1 MKRYIVFVI
10 GLSLLGSL
18 LSTEY
23 DEEIIYD
30 ISAAFLDKSG
40 YNFEVIWF
48 YRLDE
53 ESWEGEG
60 NLKVYGKDYLSLNLP
75 FMEVLIQK
83 SVISVKYPEEDQ
95 VLIDYFNRSD
105 PSNIFAVILSEFDGF
120 IISGTSILNEKI
132 EVTLVPE
139 TLVGFDVL
147 KITVKK
153 NEWIPQTIH
162 AVSGEEM
169 EVSIEVLSVDPLPDR
184 ENLKSVRLEAGEI
197 IDLRE

>member
-30 ISAAFLDKSG
+30 ISAAFLDKNG

-132 EVTLVPE
+132 EVIRGMGGMVRDPDL
-139 TLVGFDVL
+139 L
-147 KITVKK
+147 K
-153 NEWIPQTIH
+153 
-162 AVSGEEM
+162 
-169 EVSIEVLSVDPLPDR
+169 
-184 ENLKSVRLEAGEI
+184 
-197 IDLRE
+197 